1 MVLAADETE
10 RKGCDSP
17 LGEPES
23 LKQSDERSD
32 RSRQE
37 VAFVPAGLNH
47 AHHCPSSHR
56 WTKKADENL
65 ILNSQSV
72 SELAKSD
79 TQLS

>member
-1 MVLAADETE
+1 MVLGADETE

-37 VAFVPAGLNH
+37 VAFVPAGLNYTLTI
-47 AHHCPSSHR
+47 AQVLTVGQR
-56 WTKKADENL
+56 KLTR
-65 ILNSQSV
+65 
-72 SELAKSD
+72 
-79 TQLS
+79 T